1 MNILMMSNTYKP
13 LVGGLEKSIESF
25 TKRFREE
32 GHRVIVVAPEF
43 VNMKEE
49 KDVIRIPAI
58 QNAGGSQFS
67 IQLPIPGVLTE
78 ALGDFKPNIVH
89 AHHPFLVGDTA
100 LRIARKHHAPLVY
113 THHTLFEQN
122 THYLPGNPKGLKRFV
137 IELSTGYA
145 NLADLVFAPS
155 ESVMDLIKERG
166 VTTPV
171 KVVPTGV
178 NIQRFSKGARTK
190 FRNTLKIPLD
200 SFVVGHVGR
209 LAPEKNLE
217 FMASAVATFLKLEPN
232 ARFLVGGNGPSEE
245 GIKAACERQNV
256 GDRLYMAGVLKGK
269 DLVSAY
275 HAMDVFAFASQSETQ
290 GLVITEAMCAG
301 LPVVAVDAPGVREVV
316 VDNLN
321 GRLLSSES
329 LEDFVSALSWVARSS
344 SSKIKKMKEACRHT
358 AKQFS
363 IKISSE
369 SALDAYKC
377 LLLKDFAR
385 AETGDDSAWAKA
397 LSLFQAQWDLTKN
410 VTQAAGAYLQSEE
423 KTSKGEEN
431 KKEDLVGPTA

>member
-25 TKRFREE
+25 TLRFREK
-32 GHRVIVVAPEF
+32 GHRVVVVAPEF
-43 VNMKEE
+43 ENMKEE
-49 KDVIRIPAI
+49 VDVIRIPAI

-78 ALGDFKPNIVH
+78 ALGDFKPDIVH

-100 LRIARKHHAPLVY
+100 LRMARKHNAPLVY

-145 NLADLVFAPS
+145 NLADQVFAPS
-155 ESVMDLIKERG
+155 ESVLDLIIERG
-166 VTTPV
+166 VTTPI

-178 NIQRFSKGARTK
+178 DIRRFSRGARTK
-190 FRNTLKIPLD
+190 FRESLKIPLD

-217 FMASAVATFLKLEPN
+217 FLTAAVTKFLKSNPL
-232 ARFLVGGNGPSEE
+232 ARFLVGGSGPSEE
-245 GIKAACERQNV
+245 VIRAKCEQEGV
-256 GDRLYMAGVLKGK
+256 SDRLYMAGPLKGK
-269 DLVSAY
+269 NLVSAY
-275 HAMDVFAFASQSETQ
+275 HAMDVFVFASQSETQ

-301 LPVVAVDAPGVREVV
+301 VPVVAVDAPGVREVV
-316 VDNLN
+316 IDQIN
-321 GRLLSSES
+321 GRLLASEN
-329 LEDFVSALSWVARSS
+329 LDDFVSALWWMEKASS
-344 SSKIKKMKEACRHT
+344 EKVKKMKEACRHT

-363 IKISSE
+363 IKMSSD
-369 SALDAYKC
+369 SALEAYQA
-377 LLLKDFAR
+377 LVLKELAR
-385 AETGDDSAWAKA
+385 GEIGEDNAWMKA
-397 LSLFQAQWDLTKN
+397 LRLLQTQWDLTKN
-410 VTQAAGAYLQSEE
+410 LTKAAGAYLQTRPTEE
-423 KTSKGEEN
+423 ELSVPMTQSK
-431 KKEDLVGPTA
+431 

>member
-13 LVGGLEKSIESF
+13 LVGGIEKSIESF
-25 TKRFREE
+25 TQWFRKE

-43 VNMKEE
+43 VNMKVEQ
-49 KDVIRIPAI
+49 DVIRIPAI

-67 IQLPIPGVLTE
+67 IQLPMPGVLDE
-78 ALGDFKPNIVH
+78 ALGDFKPDIVH

-100 LRIARKHHAPLVY
+100 LRIARKHHVPLVY

-122 THYLPGNPKGLKRFV
+122 THYLPGNTKGLKRFV

-155 ESVMDLIKERG
+155 ESVQALIKERG
-166 VTTPV
+166 VTTPI

-178 NIQRFSKGARTK
+178 DIQRFSKGARTK
-190 FRNTLKIPLD
+190 FRDALKIPLD

-209 LAPEKNLE
+209 LAPEKNLD
-217 FMASAVATFLKLEPN
+217 FLARAVAAFLKLEPN

-245 GIKAACERQNV
+245 NIKAACERQNV

-275 HAMDVFAFASQSETQ
+275 HAMDVFVFASQSETQ

-301 LPVVAVDAPGVREVV
+301 LPVVAVDAPGVREIV
-316 VDNLN
+316 VDKIN
-321 GRLLSSES
+321 GRLLSSEN
-329 LEDFVSALSWVARSS
+329 LEGFVSALSWMGKIS
-344 SSKIKKMKEACRHT
+344 SSKIKKMKEASRRT
-358 AKQFS
+358 AKHFS
-363 IKISSE
+363 LKIS
-369 SALDAYKC
+369 AQNAMDAYKQ
-377 LLLKDFAR
+377 LLLTDGAR
-385 AETGDDSAWAKA
+385 DKIHDDSAWEKA
-397 LSLFQAQWDLTKN
+397 GQLIQTQWDLTKN
-410 VTQAAGAYLQSEE
+410 ITKAAGAYLNNETHEVS
-423 KTSKGEEN
+423 
-431 KKEDLVGPTA
+431 V